1 MRYSRATVTTLK
13 ILGWFVIVSSL
24 CSSSANA
31 YKHKPLKC
39 TVTCIEDSIRLQN
52 PNALTPSS
60 LPAYD
65 LIKDQVSRGIVE
77 LCVANKFGSICDD
90 GWEDMDASVVCR
102 QLGFSGY
109 GAIALPGYIFG
120 TNSPSVRDG
129 EYGCEGSE
137 DELANCSY
145 QPAANCSSISL
156 GGAGVV
162 CQGEIT
168 IPYTECTSTI
178 MYTNSLAN

>member
-13 ILGWFVIVSSL
+13 MLGWFVIVSSL

-31 YKHKPLKC
+31 YIHKPLKC

-52 PNALTPSS
+52 PNALTSSS

-77 LCVANKFGSICDD
+77 LCVADKFGSICDN
-90 GWEDMDASVVCR
+90 GWGDMDASVVCR
-102 QLGFSGY
+102 QLGFSPN

-120 TNSPSVRDG
+120 GSASRDS
-129 EYGCEGSE
+129 EYSCVGSE
-137 DELANCSY
+137 DKLASCPY
-145 QPAANCSSISL
+145 QPAANTSC
-156 GGAGVV
+156 GRAGVV
-162 CQGEIT
+162 CQGEDV
-168 IPYTECTSTI
+168 
-178 MYTNSLAN
+178 YTNFVYFTP